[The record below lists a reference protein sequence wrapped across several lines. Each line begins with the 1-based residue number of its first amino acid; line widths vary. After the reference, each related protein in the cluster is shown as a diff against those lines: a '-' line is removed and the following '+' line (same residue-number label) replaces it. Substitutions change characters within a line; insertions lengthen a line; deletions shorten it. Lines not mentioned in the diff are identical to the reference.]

1 MTSAPHRGA
10 EDAITPRLAR
20 TRRRYADA
28 YRNALPAAARQFASL
43 HAAGRALAVQRQT
56 IIGQIAHATAATVL
70 LKSARPLRPNEGG
83 PMMNAQTSEALDRAG
98 AALRDIG
105 EEIVLLAFYRA
116 DGDRAGDRYSVR
128 LALDGCAGGVQESAE
143 TPSAAFAR
151 AVAAR
156 ASRRATLEAEA
167 ALRAEI
173 AARQT

>member
-1 MTSAPHRGA
+1 
-10 EDAITPRLAR
+10 
-20 TRRRYADA
+20 
-28 YRNALPAAARQFASL
+28 
-43 HAAGRALAVQRQT
+43 
-56 IIGQIAHATAATVL
+56 
-70 LKSARPLRPNEGG
+70 
-83 PMMNAQTSEALDRAG
+83 MMNAQTSEALDRAG

-151 AVAAR
+151 ALVAR
-156 ASRRATLEAEA
+156 ASRRAALDSEA

-173 AARQT
+173 AARRS